1 MPRKIASSNDVARV
15 ARVSQS
21 TVSRVFSDSDV
32 VSQKTRDKVLA
43 AARKLGYNPNAL
55 ARSLITRRTDIVG
68 IVMADITNP
77 FYPTVL
83 EKLTQRLQSTGRRAL
98 LFNVTPDRDVDDT
111 LPLLLQYQVDAIIIT
126 SATISSGMTNECA
139 RLGTPVI
146 LFNRYVPGA
155 QASAVSCDNV
165 AGGRLVADLF
175 LDAGHTRLAYIAGRK
190 NTSTNLDREKGFSER
205 LRERGHPEWLYEQ
218 GAYTYE
224 SGFAA
229 AQHLLRRSDP
239 PDAIFCAN
247 DIMAMGTLDAAREMK
262 IKIPDALSVIGFDD
276 IPAAGWP
283 AYRLTTIQQPVDQMI
298 DATLEMLQT
307 RIKDPDLAPVN
318 RLIPGALIKRCSA
331 KIRDTETLSHVG

>member
-1 MPRKIASSNDVARV
+1 MLRKKTSSNDVARI

-21 TVSRVFSDSDV
+21 TVSRVFSDSDAV
-32 VSQKTRDKVLA
+32 RQKTRDKVLA
-43 AARKLGYNPNAL
+43 AARKLGYAPNAL

-68 IVMADITNP
+68 IVMADMTNP

-126 SATISSGMTNECA
+126 SATISSEMTNECA
-139 RLGTPVI
+139 RRGTPVI

-155 QASAVSCDNV
+155 EMSAVSCDNV

-175 LDAGHTRLAYIAGRK
+175 LNAGHTRLAYIAGRK
-190 NTSTNLDREKGFSER
+190 NTSTNLDREKGFGER
-205 LRERGHPEWLYEQ
+205 LRERGCPDWLYEP
-218 GAYTYE
+218 GEYTYE

-229 AQHLLRRSDP
+229 AQRLLARNDP

-247 DIMAMGTLDAAREMK
+247 DIMAMGALDAARELA
-262 IKIPDALSVIGFDD
+262 IKIPDALSIIGFDD

-298 DATLEMLQT
+298 EATLEMLDA
-307 RIKDPDLAPVN
+307 RIKDPDLAPVH
-318 RLIPGALIKRCSA
+318 RWIPGALIKRCSA
-331 KIRDTETLSHVG
+331 KIRDAETTSHAK

>member
-1 MPRKIASSNDVARV
+1 MPRKKTSSNDVARV

-21 TVSRVFSDSDV
+21 TVSRVFSQSDAV
-32 VSQKTRDKVLA
+32 TQKTKDKVLA
-43 AARKLGYNPNAL
+43 AARKLGYKPNAI

-98 LFNVTPDRDVDDT
+98 LFNVNPDRDVDDT
-111 LPLLLQYQVDAIIIT
+111 LPLLLQYQVDAIVIT
-126 SATISSGMTNECA
+126 SATISSEMTDECV

-146 LFNRYVPGA
+146 LFNRYVPGV
-155 QASAVSCDNV
+155 QVSAVSCDNV

-175 LDAGHTRLAYIAGRK
+175 LDAGHTRLSYISGRK
-190 NTSTNLDREKGFSER
+190 NTSTNLDRENGFSER
-205 LRERGHPEWLYEQ
+205 LRERGHTEWLFEQ
-218 GAYTYE
+218 GEYTYV

-229 AQHLLRRSDP
+229 AQRLLRRSDP

-247 DIMAMGTLDAAREMK
+247 DIMAMGALDAARELA
-262 IKIPDALSVIGFDD
+262 IKIPNTLSIIGFDD
-276 IPAAGWP
+276 IPAAAWP

-298 DATLEMLQT
+298 DATLEMLEA
-307 RIKDPDLAPVN
+307 RIKNPDLAPVN
-318 RLIPGALIKRCSA
+318 LLIPGALIKRCSA
-331 KIRDTETLSHVG
+331 RIRD

>member
-1 MPRKIASSNDVARV
+1 MMPRKKSSSNDVARI

-21 TVSRVFSDSDV
+21 TVSRVFSQSDAV
-32 VSQKTRDKVLA
+32 TQKTKDKVLA
-43 AARKLGYNPNAL
+43 AARKLGYKPNAI

-111 LPLLLQYQVDAIIIT
+111 LPLLLQYQVDAIILT
-126 SATISSGMTNECA
+126 SATISSEMTNECA

-175 LDAGHTRLAYIAGRK
+175 LDAGHTRLAYISGRK

-205 LRERGHPEWLYEQ
+205 LRERGHTEWLFEQ
-218 GAYTYE
+218 GEYTYA

-229 AQHLLRRSDP
+229 AQRLLRRSDP
-239 PDAIFCAN
+239 PDAIFSAN
-247 DIMAMGTLDAAREMK
+247 DIMAMGALDAARELA
-262 IKIPDALSVIGFDD
+262 IKIPDALSIIGFDD
-276 IPAAGWP
+276 IPAAAWP

-298 DATLEMLQT
+298 DATLEMLEA

-318 RLIPGALIKRCSA
+318 LLIPGVLIQRHSA
-331 KIRDTETLSHVG
+331 RIRG